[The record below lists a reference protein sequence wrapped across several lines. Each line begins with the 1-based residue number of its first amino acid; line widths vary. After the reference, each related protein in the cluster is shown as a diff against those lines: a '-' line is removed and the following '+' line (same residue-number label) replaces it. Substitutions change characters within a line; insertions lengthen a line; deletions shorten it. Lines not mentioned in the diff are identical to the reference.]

1 MDFGLELQPPRS
13 EWFEYNVKNLDSL
26 QKYFSTLWICD
37 HFQFAGEMPWFEG
50 WTSLTYLAAKFPQ
63 FKFGNLVL
71 SASYRNP
78 AMLAKMATTFQYL
91 SGGRLILGIGA
102 GWQKEEYEAYGFD
115 FPPTYRERID
125 RLGEAVQIIKAMWAH
140 SPASFEGKYYHIK
153 EAYCE
158 PMPEEKIPLLIG
170 VGGNASALG
179 VVAKFADMYNEAG
192 RIHIMKPISE
202 KLANICSK
210 TGRDVHEIKL
220 TCVVSPSFP
229 EDPKDFKQNS
239 SNTLLGPN
247 VDSVIQELKE
257 LANIGVS
264 HIQVRCL
271 DKNSLMTFCE
281 KIIPAFQD

>member
-115 FPPTYRERID
+115 FPPTYRE
-125 RLGEAVQIIKAMWAH
+125 
-140 SPASFEGKYYHIK
+140 
-153 EAYCE
+153 
-158 PMPEEKIPLLIG
+158 
-170 VGGNASALG
+170 
-179 VVAKFADMYNEAG
+179 
-192 RIHIMKPISE
+192 
-202 KLANICSK
+202 
-210 TGRDVHEIKL
+210 
-220 TCVVSPSFP
+220 
-229 EDPKDFKQNS
+229 
-239 SNTLLGPN
+239 
-247 VDSVIQELKE
+247 
-257 LANIGVS
+257 
-264 HIQVRCL
+264 
-271 DKNSLMTFCE
+271 
-281 KIIPAFQD
+281 